1 MEEIPGLPPSML
13 ASWKLRG
20 LTWKTAEEVGMPGNL
35 LPADNNNFGPRIGVA
50 FKLSPKT
57 VIRGSYGEYFWTMP
71 LSQILQAARTN
82 PPFNLRYENPI
93 ATLDGTGSYGVRTR
107 PQDNFFIGKAQVDT
121 NGIVQ
126 LPLSA
131 RGMVPMDAENWRD
144 GRAQSWHFTV
154 EHELMNMT
162 ALRFSYIGTHGSG
175 MEQKYG
181 LNNREAEYNY
191 VARTKEAPP
200 ANRDLLRVNKDWSI
214 GNATNKTGYSNSHS
228 LQAEIERRF
237 SNGLAFQYFYVYNR
251 TLTTSDSP
259 GFSSG
264 GGAINS
270 TNGIFQVPENNQLL
284 GGGNLSYDDRL
295 RLGYQN
301 STNIPPHHMR
311 WNAVYDLPFG
321 KGKKFGGSVNRLA
334 DLFIGGWQL
343 AGLGEWRSG
352 YWTGISSGLYL
363 FGNPSLSSDQQLEMT
378 YAGRRQRLWWA
389 GDFNPTLATNVDQA
403 ALQKLVPLDRSQ
415 RIAHPVGSAFDNRLP
430 QVLSNGTVRQTG
442 IGETVN
448 WNARAFFLG
457 PGAWSTDMSVFKNFS
472 ITESVRLR
480 FTADFFNAFNHPI
493 DGVPNATTGLQDLST
508 QTNDPRIIQFSLRLS
523 W

>member
-1 MEEIPGLPPSML
+1 MALGLGSYYTNQYNRGYFYFRQKEIGLYAEDTWKVNSRLTLSLGLRWDKWTPYKEKYDRLVNLDPASLATAFQVVTPFNTKMEQIPGLPPSML

-35 LPADNNNFGPRIGVA
+35 IPADNNNFGPRIGVA
-50 FKLSPKT
+50 YKLTPKT
-57 VIRGSYGEYFWTMP
+57 ALRGSYGEYFWTMP

-82 PPFNLRYENPI
+82 PPFNLRYSNPI
-93 ATLDGTGSYGVRTR
+93 ATLDGTGSYGVRTK

-131 RGMVPMDAENWRD
+131 HGMVPMDAQNWRD

-175 MEQKYG
+175 MEQKYS
-181 LNNREAEYNY
+181 LNSREAEYNY

-237 SNGLAFQYFYVYNR
+237 SSGLAFQYFYVYNR

-270 TNGIFQVPENNQLL
+270 TNGIFQVPENNPA
-284 GGGNLSYDDRL
+284 S
-295 RLGYQN
+295 
-301 STNIPPHHMR
+301 
-311 WNAVYDLPFG
+311 
-321 KGKKFGGSVNRLA
+321 
-334 DLFIGGWQL
+334 
-343 AGLGEWRSG
+343 
-352 YWTGISSGLYL
+352 
-363 FGNPSLSSDQQLEMT
+363 
-378 YAGRRQRLWWA
+378 GRRQPELRRPA
-389 GDFNPTLATNVDQA
+389 EA
-403 ALQKLVPLDRSQ
+403 
-415 RIAHPVGSAFDNRLP
+415 RLP
-430 QVLSNGTVRQTG
+430 ELHQHSSASHAL
-442 IGETVN
+442 EC
-448 WNARAFFLG
+448 
-457 PGAWSTDMSVFKNFS
+457 
-472 ITESVRLR
+472 
-480 FTADFFNAFNHPI
+480 
-493 DGVPNATTGLQDLST
+493 GL
-508 QTNDPRIIQFSLRLS
+508 
-523 W
+523 